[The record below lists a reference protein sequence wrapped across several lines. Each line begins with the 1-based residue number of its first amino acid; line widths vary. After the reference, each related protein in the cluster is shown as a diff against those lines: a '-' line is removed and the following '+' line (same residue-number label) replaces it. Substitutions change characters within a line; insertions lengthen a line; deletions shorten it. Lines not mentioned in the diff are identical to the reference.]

1 MKPMLYD
8 VIVVGSGISGLY
20 AALNARMEGLSV
32 AIIAKSTPLRS
43 NSAIAS
49 GGINSVMNPIRYDLH
64 RQHISDTMSSA
75 SQLGRYSV
83 IKEMVLGA
91 NEIIHELRTMGV
103 VFDTEDDGS
112 IAQRAFG
119 GTTAKRTCYIA
130 DRTGAS
136 ITQTLLMQCRKE
148 GVEIFS
154 NHLMLDITT
163 FQEKLSGITILR
175 RRDSQVI
182 AFACKSLVLA
192 GGGYAGIYRGHST
205 NSQESSG
212 DVLAAALR
220 AGMRLV
226 NPEFVQFH
234 PTTLAKSGTLISE
247 AARGEGAYIVDETG
261 NRFTNE
267 LQTRDKLSRDIVS
280 HQLKGHTVY
289 LDFRHLGEELIDK
302 KLPSARKHALNGAG
316 IDILTE
322 LLPITPS
329 AHYTMG
335 GIWSRNDTSSD
346 IKNIFVCG
354 ECAYSGVHGAN
365 RLGGNSLL
373 EGAYFGKI
381 AGINAANAARD
392 GKYHP
397 IDYALVAKQSR
408 YMEHILEGEN
418 RFNINTMRT
427 NLGNNL
433 YKNAGVFRDHDSL
446 MNALDYVH
454 YLMKISS
461 GLCCVNKERS
471 DNVELMSIIE
481 FKNALIVS
489 EAMLMS
495 SLARKE
501 SRGVHYRND
510 YPQQNDKYFNADTI
524 VRRLSA
530 TYLKISFEGHL
541 SSNWSHRLRRIFH
554 VL

>member
-1 MKPMLYD
+1 MLYD
-8 VIVVGSGISGLY
+8 VIVVGSGISGLF
-20 AALNARMEGLSV
+20 AALNARVEGLSV
-32 AIIAKSTPLRS
+32 AIISKSTLLRS
-43 NSAIAS
+43 NSAVAS
-49 GGINSVMNPIRYDLH
+49 GGINAVMNPIRYNLL
-64 RQHISDTMSSA
+64 RQHISDTVSSA
-75 SQLGRYSV
+75 SQLGRFSA
-83 IKEMVLGA
+83 IKDMVVGA
-91 NEIIHELRTMGV
+91 SDIINELQSMGV
-103 VFDTEDDGS
+103 VFDTQEDGS
-112 IAQRAFG
+112 VAQRAFG
-119 GTTAKRTCYIA
+119 GTTEKRTCYIA

-226 NPEFVQFH
+226 NTEFVQFH
-234 PTTLAKSGTLISE
+234 PTTLQKSGTLISE
-247 AARGEGAYIVDETG
+247 AARGEGAYIVDENG
-261 NRFTNE
+261 VRFTDE
-267 LQTRDKLSRDIVS
+267 LQTRDKLSRDIVR
-280 HQLKGHTVY
+280 HQMEGHTVY

-335 GIWSRNDTSSD
+335 GIYSNSDTSSD

-381 AGINAANAARD
+381 AGINAANAAKN

-397 IDYALVAKQSR
+397 IDYALVAKQSH
-408 YMEHILEGEN
+408 YVEHILEGEN

-471 DNVELMSIIE
+471 DNVELMSIVE
-481 FKNALIVS
+481 FKNALIVA

-501 SRGVHYRND
+501 SRGVHYRDD
-510 YPQQNDKYFNADTI
+510 YPQQDDKYFNSDTI
-524 VRRLSA
+524 IRRLSA
-530 TYLKISFEGHL
+530 TYLKISFESHL
-541 SSNWSHRLRRIFH
+541 SSDWSHRIRRFFH

>member
-1 MKPMLYD
+1 MRPMLYD

-32 AIIAKSTPLRS
+32 AIISKSTPLRS
-43 NSAIAS
+43 NSAVAS
-49 GGINSVMNPIRYDLH
+49 GGINAVMNTTHYDSY
-64 RQHISDTMSSA
+64 RQHISDTMRSA
-75 SQLGRYSV
+75 SQLGRMSA
-83 IKEMVLGA
+83 IKDMVCGA
-91 NEIIHELRTMGV
+91 TEIINELQDMGV
-103 VFDTEDDGS
+103 TFDTQEDGS
-112 IAQRAFG
+112 IAQRPFG
-119 GTTAKRTCYIA
+119 GTTEKRTCYIA

-154 NHLMLDITT
+154 NHLMLDITR
-163 FQEKLSGITILR
+163 FQEKLSGITVLR

-212 DVLAAALR
+212 DILAAALR

-226 NPEFVQFH
+226 NTEFVQFH
-234 PTTLAKSGTLISE
+234 PTTLLKSGTLISE

-261 NRFTNE
+261 NRFTDE
-267 LQTRDKLSRDIVS
+267 LQTRDKLSRDIVL
-280 HQLKGHTVY
+280 HQMKGHTVY

-302 KLPSARKHALNGAG
+302 KLPSARKHALHGAG

-322 LLPITPS
+322 LLPITPA

-335 GIWSRNDTSSD
+335 GIWSSSDTSSD

-381 AGINAANAARD
+381 AGINAANAAKD

-408 YMEHILEGEN
+408 YVEHILEGEN
-418 RFNINTMRT
+418 RFNINTMRR

-433 YKNAGVFRDHDSL
+433 YKNAGVFRNHDSL
-446 MNALDYVH
+446 MNALEYVH
-454 YLMKISS
+454 YLMKVSS

-471 DNVELMSIIE
+471 DNVEIMSIIE
-481 FKNALIVS
+481 FKNALIVA
-489 EAMLMS
+489 EAMVMS

-501 SRGVHYRND
+501 SRGVHYRDD
-510 YPQQNDKYFNADTI
+510 YPQQDDKYFNADTI
-524 VRRLSA
+524 IRRLSA
-530 TYLKISFEGHL
+530 TFLKISFEGYL
-541 SSNWSHRLRRIFH
+541 SSDWSHRIRRFFH